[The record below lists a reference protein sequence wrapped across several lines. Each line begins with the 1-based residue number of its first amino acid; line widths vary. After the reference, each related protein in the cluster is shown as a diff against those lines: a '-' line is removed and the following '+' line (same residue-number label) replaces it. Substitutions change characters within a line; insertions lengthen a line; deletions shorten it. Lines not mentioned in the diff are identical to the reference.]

1 MQSIRL
7 LLACGSTAHAMLMCA
22 PARVSAPRAAVVRM
36 DFGDSFYSGFDA
48 WAAEYPQE
56 DRDAYPELFKLPK
69 DCYEV
74 ILEKPLGIAFEEN
87 VDGGVVVDYLV
98 EGSNAEK
105 CGAIKA
111 GDVLL
116 ATTAAMSIGPKF
128 ERKLIPSRY
137 LDFDTIMGA
146 IGSNAPKFHKKRLND
161 VILQARYTCALCALC
176 ALCIQ
181 LRPAAFTCT
190 QLLPAALQLLPLL
203 TAASTL
209 RPPPSL
215 HPPAVCA
222 PRCAVRQRGRPLR
235 GRCARRQRLRQEP
248 RVPARLALALEPRL
262 RPRRPEARAEGSH
275 SGGPRALPEAVRRRC
290 RMPLVGEVRPG
301 EYMRRHFLARAA
313 SGPREKH
320 SRPRFLGAPF
330 GLSPAGLVHVGGP
343 IRPQNLTS
351 QNTPWR
357 RSPPKRSTTT
367 CSRWW

>member
-1 MQSIRL
+1 
-7 LLACGSTAHAMLMCA
+7 MCA

-161 VILQARYTCALCALC
+161 VILQARHTCALCALC

-209 RPPPSL
+209 RPPPSCSL
-215 HPPAVCA
+215 RA
-222 PRCAVRQRGRPLR
+222 PVRRTTTRATPTREVRAASTTTSRASSSRPTRPGARTEAEASEAGGEGGGLTQRRAAG
-235 GRCARRQRLRQEP
+235 
-248 RVPARLALALEPRL
+248 LA
-262 RPRRPEARAEGSH
+262 
-275 SGGPRALPEAVRRRC
+275 GGCTTSMPHAVRR
-290 RMPLVGEVRPG
+290 G
-301 EYMRRHFLARAA
+301 
-313 SGPREKH
+313 S
-320 SRPRFLGAPF
+320 
-330 GLSPAGLVHVGGP
+330 
-343 IRPQNLTS
+343 
-351 QNTPWR
+351 
-357 RSPPKRSTTT
+357 
-367 CSRWW
+367 

>member
-1 MQSIRL
+1 MFAGTWEPKIRYDVLSYLARVSWRRRPLFLRARSSTRVLLSHDLGLDPAMQSIRL

-22 PARVSAPRAAVVRM
+22 SSRVSAPRAAAVRM
-36 DFGDSFYSGFDA
+36 DFGDSFYAGFDA

-87 VDGGVVVDYLV
+87 EDGGVVVDYLV

-105 CGAIKA
+105 DGTIKP

-161 VILQARYTCALCALC
+161 VILQACARSHPTASS
-176 ALCIQ
+176 CIQ
-181 LRPAAFTCT
+181 LH
-190 QLLPAALQLLPLL
+190 PAALELHYSCIQLYTAPAYSCLHPPASNLL
-203 TAASTL
+203 
-209 RPPPSL
+209 PPPSCL
-215 HPPAVCA
+215 RLPAVCA
-222 PRCAVRQRGRPLR
+222 PRCAVRQRRRPVR
-235 GRCARRQRLRQEP
+235 GRRARRQRLRQEP

-262 RPRRPEARAEGSH
+262 RPLRAGRRGP
-275 SGGPRALPEAVRRRC
+275 GGGR
-290 RMPLVGEVRPG
+290 
-301 EYMRRHFLARAA
+301 
-313 SGPREKH
+313 K
-320 SRPRFLGAPF
+320 
-330 GLSPAGLVHVGGP
+330 AGLAGGGADVDEKK
-343 IRPQNLTS
+343 NLF
-351 QNTPWR
+351 
-357 RSPPKRSTTT
+357 
-367 CSRWW
+367 

>member
-161 VILQARYTCALCALC
+161 VILQARHTCALCALC

-181 LRPAAFTCT
+181 LRPAACTCT

-301 EYMRRHFLARAA
+301 EYMRRHSLPRRA
-313 SGPREKH
+313 SDPERETFTAAL
-320 SRPRFLGAPF
+320 SWRAVRSVGRLGWFTWEDRFAC
-330 GLSPAGLVHVGGP
+330 
-343 IRPQNLTS
+343 II
-351 QNTPWR
+351 
-357 RSPPKRSTTT
+357 
-367 CSRWW
+367 

>member
-176 ALCIQ
+176 ALCTQ

-290 RMPLVGEVRPG
+290 RMPLGGEVRPG
-301 EYMRRHFLARAA
+301 EYMRRHSLPRRA
-313 SGPREKH
+313 SDPERETFTAAL
-320 SRPRFLGAPF
+320 SWRAVRSVGRLGWFTWEDRFAC
-330 GLSPAGLVHVGGP
+330 
-343 IRPQNLTS
+343 II
-351 QNTPWR
+351 
-357 RSPPKRSTTT
+357 
-367 CSRWW
+367 

>member
-1 MQSIRL
+1 MFAGTWEPKIRYDVLSYLARVSWDAMRPLFLRARSSTRVLLSHDLGLDPAMQSIRL

-22 PARVSAPRAAVVRM
+22 SSRVSAPRAAAVRM
-36 DFGDSFYSGFDA
+36 DFGDSFYAGFDA

-87 VDGGVVVDYLV
+87 EDGGVVVDYLV

-105 CGAIKA
+105 DGTIKP

-161 VILQARYTCALCALC
+161 VILQACARCHPTASS
-176 ALCIQ
+176 CIQ
-181 LRPAAFTCT
+181 LHSAAFSCI
-190 QLLPAALQLLPLL
+190 QLHPAALELHYSCIQLYTAPAYSCLHPPASNLL
-203 TAASTL
+203 
-209 RPPPSL
+209 PPPSCL
-215 HPPAVCA
+215 RLPAVCA
-222 PRCAVRQRGRPLR
+222 PRCAVRQRRRPVR
-235 GRCARRQRLRQEP
+235 GRRARRQRLRQEP

-262 RPRRPEARAEGSH
+262 RPLRAGRRGP
-275 SGGPRALPEAVRRRC
+275 GGGR
-290 RMPLVGEVRPG
+290 
-301 EYMRRHFLARAA
+301 
-313 SGPREKH
+313 K
-320 SRPRFLGAPF
+320 
-330 GLSPAGLVHVGGP
+330 AGLAGGGADVDV
-343 IRPQNLTS
+343 RENLF
-351 QNTPWR
+351 
-357 RSPPKRSTTT
+357 
-367 CSRWW
+367 